1 MIVLLV
7 GSGELAR
14 ISDESAA
21 QLRQNV
27 TSPKGTTL
35 EALNV
40 LMAPDGLQPLMT
52 KAIAAATARSRE
64 LAQ

>member
-1 MIVLLV
+1 
-7 GSGELAR
+7 
-14 ISDESAA
+14 
-21 QLRQNV
+21 V